1 MNFYEKLLSYKALNK
16 LSWKEIG
23 DIIGKEQAT
32 IRIAVTRESLSELEI
47 REIENIFFKDQN
59 SDIDNIESST
69 SNYAKL
75 IKVGKHKITI
85 DDFVSALI
93 NNTALIE
100 DHPSYIIL
108 KDSIKEKAKRD
119 YLEELYRKQQ
129 DNNSK

>member
-16 LSWKEIG
+16 LSWKDIG

-32 IRIAVTRESLSELEI
+32 IRIAVRRESLSDLEI
-47 REIENIFFKDQN
+47 REIEEKFFKEQN
-59 SDIDNIESST
+59 SNIDKIKSST
-69 SNYAKL
+69 SNYAKF

-93 NNTALIE
+93 NNTTLIE

-119 YLEELYRKQQ
+119 YLEELYKKQQ
-129 DNNSK
+129 DSSN